1 MVLSRSERVVTPAQP
16 LPVDLAAM
24 TARDG
29 CPHLAPGL
37 RPWHD
42 PALWGPNGTVPEGGT
57 VVLPANT
64 SVLLASC
71 SLAPGSVFDS
81 ITVPEGSALV
91 FADADV
97 TLRAYSV
104 TVQGAVRAGG
114 PTCRLL
120 SRVNITLYGS
130 RPGPDTTARIDAL
143 PHSTK
148 TVMATGRGSIDLHGA
163 QYAVTWS
170 RLASRALRNDSW
182 VYLQDA
188 LNWEPGQS
196 VIVVTTALK
205 EARDY
210 SESEERVIR
219 SVYALPG
226 YANVTAVELDRPLN
240 YSHWSSP
247 EYQGEVG
254 LLSRR
259 LSVQGWWGDSLPT
272 DVQPAGRRCSDSYF
286 SSIPCANHSLSGFGG
301 QVMVMGPRAQGR
313 FSGVLFRHGGGTNV
327 MAHYPLHYHFVGNGT
342 FSTDRVT
349 GAVTELSYVQDS
361 SFWSSFFR
369 CVSVHSTHRLRLS
382 NNVAHDITGHCM
394 YLEDGVEERNIF
406 EYNLVSQVH
415 PIGGIPREGQSSG
428 QYLPDTLTSSGL
440 IVPADIAAAGYYCS
454 NPYNVWR
461 GNVASGG
468 WSGFIFPGMPGPT
481 GLSRNVTG
489 IVPQNRPLLVFDG
502 NSAHSSGYWW
512 GQAGCIYTGGSLFY
526 PNASRVDPTYNPG
539 RVSGRSGY
547 MNFTNTK
554 VFLCSVGFMHWGSS
568 LDIYGLEAH
577 DIMRA
582 GTVFGTVGIDNML
595 VDCRTQ
601 NMPSAPGTKS
611 FERAFYNNGY
621 TAFQFYDVGQS
632 HILNNV
638 TMRNCSDLSPTARS
652 WQMLTHSDQFVP
664 DMMQATQR
672 ISYENMAAANNTAAS
687 KYRIGVTV
695 NGTPPSVSLRLQ
707 NWLDDGSVT
716 GRGRPTILG
725 SWRSNKWWQI
735 DNNCTLRSDWSVW
748 MCDVLPGR
756 FVASAYFKFDTAA
769 QAGVGTAIC
778 GNGVAGMPC
787 PDIGNVTHVGH
798 GPRDG
803 MP

>member
-1 MVLSRSERVVTPAQP
+1 MHAAAALLLAAASLPAGAWAAPWGACAADPLYVDPDAAGLVPAPAFAAAPPPEVAVPAPRLPLVLSRSERVVTPAQP

-42 PALWGPNGTVPEGGT
+42 PALWGPNGTVPEGGI

-71 SLAPGSVFDS
+71 SLAPSSVFDS

-104 TVQGAVRAGG
+104 TVQGALRAGG

-240 YSHWSSP
+240 FSHWSSP

-394 YLEDGVEERNIF
+394 YLE
-406 EYNLVSQVH
+406 VSRWARACRA
-415 PIGGIPREGQSSG
+415 GGRE
-428 QYLPDTLTSSGL
+428 
-440 IVPADIAAAGYYCS
+440 A
-454 NPYNVWR
+454 WR
-461 GNVASGG
+461 GHGNVARCKPSPLA
-468 WSGFIFPGMPGPT
+468 SPDLNVRTHAPPP
-481 GLSRNVTG
+481 SRRTAW
-489 IVPQNRPLLVFDG
+489 R
-502 NSAHSSGYWW
+502 SATSSSTTWCRRCTPS
-512 GQAGCIYTGGSLFY
+512 A
-526 PNASRVDPTYNPG
+526 ASRARARAAGSTCPT
-539 RVSGRSGY
+539 R
-547 MNFTNTK
+547 
-554 VFLCSVGFMHWGSS
+554 
-568 LDIYGLEAH
+568 
-577 DIMRA
+577 
-582 GTVFGTVGIDNML
+582 
-595 VDCRTQ
+595 
-601 NMPSAPGTKS
+601 
-611 FERAFYNNGY
+611 
-621 TAFQFYDVGQS
+621 
-632 HILNNV
+632 
-638 TMRNCSDLSPTARS
+638 
-652 WQMLTHSDQFVP
+652 
-664 DMMQATQR
+664 
-672 ISYENMAAANNTAAS
+672 
-687 KYRIGVTV
+687 
-695 NGTPPSVSLRLQ
+695 
-707 NWLDDGSVT
+707 
-716 GRGRPTILG
+716 
-725 SWRSNKWWQI
+725 
-735 DNNCTLRSDWSVW
+735 
-748 MCDVLPGR
+748 
-756 FVASAYFKFDTAA
+756 
-769 QAGVGTAIC
+769 
-778 GNGVAGMPC
+778 
-787 PDIGNVTHVGH
+787 
-798 GPRDG
+798 
-803 MP
+803 